1 MRFFLPEMQGWFNI
15 FKWSVYWLHKHNR
28 RDNSYESHDLNQCR
42 IKPLTEFHTYSYF
55 KTKSFNQLW
64 REWSSLHIPQFDTLS
79 TKEPQITWSQNLS
92 SSSRLYFESMKWKYE
107 KRCDVRITEAI
118 LQPWGN
124 ICAAKKSK
132 LHMRN

>member
-1 MRFFLPEMQGWFNI
+1 MKGRI
-15 FKWSVYWLHKHNR
+15 FPSYPSIWYPIYER
-28 RDNSYESHDLNQCR
+28 TTDNMV
-42 IKPLTEFHTYSYF
+42 
-55 KTKSFNQLW
+55 TKSKYL
-64 REWSSLHIPQFDTLS
+64 
-79 TKEPQITWSQNLS
+79 ITC
-92 SSSRLYFESMKWKYE
+92 LYFESMKWKYE